1 MKQKKQK
8 VHKIC
13 NRILKKSVFLA
24 VCLCCLFLMPLSGQ
38 IKMNENGNVAIGGQ
52 SPHPGYKLR
61 INLDEIASP
70 HGPHTGIYGYL
81 YNVSEITHPLVGVH
95 GFAYNSS
102 PVGYNR
108 ARGVYG
114 RAGNYSSG
122 YNYGVDGQLIGSQN
136 GTGIFG
142 AAGGQLA
149 NVPGQYAGYFIGN
162 VHVTG
167 QISGWANSIA
177 GDERLF
183 EDNIGS
189 LQKSEI
195 EKLML
200 LNPVV
205 YQFKPEKPLFY
216 KCDTTTTKHKVDPSL
231 LNRDH
236 IGFIAQEFKKVYPD
250 LVYKNDHG
258 VLSINYTGLIPVL
271 VEAFKEQQMRMDEFD
286 LEEKKESENSRKIQD
301 LEQRIAMLEEEIR
314 LIKEQC
320 CQEIYGT
327 ENTKKGVT
335 GATVDHEKID
345 PGQKPVLY
353 QNNPNPFNQ
362 ATTIS
367 FTIPENVGKAML
379 YIYDMQGVQINSYVV
394 NERGLSSV
402 KIKGNELQPGMYLY
416 TLIVDGRVVDTKRM
430 VLTK

>member
-1 MKQKKQK
+1 MKQINYQRVHEICKHVPKK
-8 VHKIC
+8 V
-13 NRILKKSVFLA
+13 LFVA
-24 VCLCCLFLMPLSGQ
+24 VCILLLTPLSGQ
-38 IKMNENGNVAIGGQ
+38 IKMNENGNVSIGSTEPKDYIGLYIRNIPITTTNLWGAQ
-52 SPHPGYKLR
+52 SRFFNIPHEVSTIQGFNAFVSSADPVDYG
-61 INLDEIASP
+61 IA
-70 HGPHTGIYGYL
+70 TGIIGQVQNYR
-81 YNVSEITHPLVGVH
+81 N
-95 GFAYNSS
+95 GF
-102 PVGYNR
+102 
-108 ARGVYG
+108 
-114 RAGNYSSG
+114 
-122 YNYGVDGQLIGSQN
+122 NYGVFGRV
-136 GTGIFG
+136 TGEHNG
-142 AAGGQLA
+142 AAILGTCDWA
-149 NVPGQYAGYFIGN
+149 NPNVPGRYAGYFRGN

-177 GDERLF
+177 GDDRLF
-183 EDNIGS
+183 QDNIS
-189 LQKSEI
+189 TLQKSEI

-258 VLSINYTGLIPVL
+258 VLSINYTGLIPIL
-271 VEAFKEQQMRMDEFD
+271 VEAFKAQQMRMDEFD
-286 LEEKKESENSRKIQD
+286 LEEKKESENSGKIQD
-301 LEQRIAMLEEEIR
+301 LEERISILEEEIR

-327 ENTKKGVT
+327 DNTKKGVT
-335 GATVDHEKID
+335 GATVGNENID
-345 PGQKPVLY
+345 QGQKPVLY

-367 FTIPENVGKAML
+367 LTIPESTGKAML

-402 KIKGNELQPGMYLY
+402 KIQGNELQPGMYLY
-416 TLIVDGRVVDTKRM
+416 TLIVDGRLVDTKRM
-430 VLTK
+430 VLTE

>member
-1 MKQKKQK
+1 MKQINYQR
-8 VHKIC
+8 VHEIC
-13 NRILKKSVFLA
+13 NRVPKKV
-24 VCLCCLFLMPLSGQ
+24 LFLTACILLLTPLSGQ
-38 IKMNENGNVAIGGQ
+38 IKMNENGNVSIGNTEPQDHAGLYIRNIPIGA
-52 SPHPGYKLR
+52 SFLRGARSFFHNIPSHAHIRGFEGYVYSA
-61 INLDEIASP
+61 N
-70 HGPHTGIYGYL
+70 
-81 YNVSEITHPLVGVH
+81 
-95 GFAYNSS
+95 
-102 PVGYNR
+102 PVD
-108 ARGVYG
+108 YG
-114 RAGNYSSG
+114 RAYGIVGLAMNYSNG
-122 YNYGVDGQLIGSQN
+122 FNYGVFGRV
-136 GTGIFG
+136 TGEHNG
-142 AAGGQLA
+142 AAILGTCDYA
-149 NVPGQYAGYFIGN
+149 VPNVPGQYAGYFRGN

-183 EDNIGS
+183 EDNISS
-189 LQKSEI
+189 LHKSEI

-200 LNPVV
+200 LNPMV
-205 YQFKPEKPLFY
+205 YRFKPEKPQFY
-216 KCDTTTTKHKVDPSL
+216 KCDTTTTKYKVDPSL

-236 IGFIAQEFKKVYPD
+236 IGFIAQEFERVYPD

-258 VLSINYTGLIPVL
+258 VLSINYTGLIPIL
-271 VEAFKEQQMRMDEFD
+271 VEAFKAQQMRMDEFD

-327 ENTKKGVT
+327 DNIKKGGT
-335 GATVDHEKID
+335 GGTVDNEKID

-367 FTIPENVGKAML
+367 FTIPEIVGKAML

-394 NERGLSSV
+394 NERGLSN
-402 KIKGNELQPGMYLY
+402 IKVQGNELQPGIYLY
-416 TLIVDGRVVDTKRM
+416 TLIADGREVDTKRM
-430 VLTK
+430 ILTR